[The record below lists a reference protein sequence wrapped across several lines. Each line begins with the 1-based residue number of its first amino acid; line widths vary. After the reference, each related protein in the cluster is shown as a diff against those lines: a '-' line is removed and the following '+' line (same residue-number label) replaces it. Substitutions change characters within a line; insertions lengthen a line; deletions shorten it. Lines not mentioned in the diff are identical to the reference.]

1 MRASSVLALLG
12 AACIFSSSA
21 FAEEYKEMRPYFTES
36 LTYTFADSERN
47 ADDAWGGYIGLGSAL
62 TEYWGLEAGLFYQ
75 AFPMGG
81 NSDPNRWEEWGV
93 EANALY
99 FYSRKPSFSPY
110 FKFGLGTAWTDLET
124 PAGDADTRQPFYQAG
139 LGFMSAFKYFTLRGD
154 VAYRYTDAKFSGF
167 DDFQE
172 PQLRLGIAIPI
183 GKAEVAEADDTMTA
197 PVTDS
202 DGDGVLDDRD
212 QCPGTPRG
220 VRVDAKGCPIDTDG
234 DGVPDYLDKCPA
246 TPAGTPVDS
255 SGCPLA
261 TKVDRKFEDVN
272 FGFDR
277 FDLTDYARVTLD
289 KTAAEI
295 NTMVQK
301 NPGVRIEVE
310 GHTDSI
316 GTNEY
321 NQALGVR
328 RATAVKDYLIRKGVS
343 GDVITTRSYGET
355 KPIATNDTAK
365 GRLLN
370 RRTEIRATSE

>member
-1 MRASSVLALLG
+1 MRASSVLTLMG
-12 AACIFSSSA
+12 AACIAVSA
-21 FAEEYKEMRPYFTES
+21 QAAEYKEMRPYFTES
-36 LTYTFADSERN
+36 LTYTFADSGRGAEN
-47 ADDAWGGYIGLGSAL
+47 AWGGYFGLGSAL
-62 TEYWGLEAGLFYQ
+62 TEYWGIEAGLFYQ
-75 AFPMGG
+75 KFPMDVPG
-81 NSDPNRWEEWGV
+81 DPNSWEEWGL

-110 FKFGLGTAWTDLET
+110 FKVGLGTAFSDLEVSG
-124 PAGDADTRQPFYQAG
+124 AGSNDANQPFYQAG
-139 LGFMSAFKYFTLRGD
+139 IGFMSAFKYFTLRGD
-154 VAYRYTDAKFSGF
+154 LAYRYTDAKFTGF
-167 DDFQE
+167 DAFSE
-172 PQLRLGIAIPI
+172 PQLRLGIAIPL
-183 GKAEVAEADDTMTA
+183 GKAEMPKDEEVTA

-202 DGDGVLDDRD
+202 DGDGVNDDRD
-212 QCPGTPRG
+212 QCPGSPRG
-220 VRVDAKGCPIDTDG
+220 VRVDAKGCPIDSDG
-234 DGVPDYLDKCPA
+234 DGVADYLDKCPA

-277 FDLTDYARVTLD
+277 YDLTEYARVTLD

-295 NTMVQK
+295 SKMVAE
-301 NPGVRIEVE
+301 NPDVRIEVD

-321 NQALGVR
+321 NQALGER
-328 RATAVKDYLIRKGVS
+328 RASAVKEYLIRKGIS
-343 GDVITTRSYGET
+343 GDVITTRSFGET
-355 KPIATNDTAK
+355 QPIATNDTAK